1 MAKTATTKTATSV
14 AAKAASKGTAK
25 TAAAEMARPAARKA
39 SPATKADATV
49 KAIAAKAPK
58 APKAPKTKAKA
69 TEKPVAKPVSE
80 TKEKARK
87 PKLVRD
93 SFTMPEAE
101 YAVLGEV
108 KKACLKAG
116 IEVKKSEL
124 LRVGVALIRQLDTEK
139 LKEILAGLPA
149 LKAGRPKKNK

>member
-1 MAKTATTKTATSV
+1 MAKANPASAGAKAAAKTASAQKAVEPAVKKTAMV
-14 AAKAASKGTAK
+14 KAVPAAKPDAA
-25 TAAAEMARPAARKA
+25 
-39 SPATKADATV
+39 V

-58 APKAPKTKAKA
+58 APVKAA
-69 TEKPVAKPVSE
+69 EKPVVKPVAE
-80 TKEKARK
+80 PKEKARK

-124 LRVGVALIRQLDTEK
+124 LRVGVSLIRQLDTAK

-149 LKAGRPKKNK
+149 LKAGRPKKSK